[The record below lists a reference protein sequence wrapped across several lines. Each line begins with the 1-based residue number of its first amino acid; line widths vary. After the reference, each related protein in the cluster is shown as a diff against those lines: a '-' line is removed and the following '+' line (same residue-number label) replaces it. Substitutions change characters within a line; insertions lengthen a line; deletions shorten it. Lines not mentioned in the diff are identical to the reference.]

1 MAASISQ
8 QLEDLLNP
16 LPKFLDPED
25 DQDEG
30 LTCPSV
36 LSPSLFPLYNTAEMR
51 RRLLP
56 RVTFPA
62 SYEPLLPAVSTRGE
76 AEQPVGNEKTKAKVI
91 EKFDEGENEDGEA
104 AVSGLRR
111 RASELLAETDRR
123 YLGRATSRKELR
135 RDAES
140 SGEEEEEEE
149 EELSEGTSE
158 EEDEEGEDSDISDD
172 DGTQMKALLREKK
185 ADDFV
190 FPKETDFCKLAEGME
205 EEGESEEEETEGEEE
220 EEEMEGDEEEEGMER
235 EDDEDAVMTFSKEKV
250 SEEVEKGKAVKNQLV
265 LWDQLL
271 EGRIKLQKAL
281 LSANQLPQ
289 PQAFPLFKKRGGA
302 EFAGALKNSHKALK
316 ALQRSLLELQDQL
329 LCQHPDTRAIVL
341 GKTGATQHRPACA
354 APPHPVPLRSED
366 DDKEEEE
373 VPSEEEEGGEKR
385 ARAGPPKRKLEME
398 EYPEVMAKRF
408 AAFQPYRDSTLQ
420 KWHDKTRLT
429 MGKMGKGFSAFE
441 RNILTQIEHV
451 LLDQGRLLQRTQT
464 RRSDY
469 RVLGRPEPK
478 IGTGNEQL
486 GQEEEPALKAN
497 AHLKDLDEE
506 IFDDDDFYH
515 QRCEGQSVSGAPCAL
530 RGALLRE
537 PSPPPLCGQGSSR
550 RSGVTFRN
558 RRLRTD
564 YACNLMCITPSAR
577 GVRGSSWS
585 RRLHSR
591 KHFSQQ
597 RGRSREGPCAVP
609 EPPGGWPRAALLPAC
624 RYTASHRHCSVSRRI
639 CSLYLA
645 ARSDG
650 DELLRELI
658 ERKTSEVDP
667 NDQVAMGRQWLAI
680 QRLRSKIKRKVDT
693 KASKGR
699 KVRFH
704 AHSKLV
710 NFMAPVDHGAM
721 NDDAR
726 SPFVT
731 GIKTPPRSDL
741 SERSGCSPRSC
752 NYCLRPTATSP

>member
-25 DQDEG
+25 DQDE
-30 LTCPSV
+30 
-36 LSPSLFPLYNTAEMR
+36 E
-51 RRLLP
+51 
-56 RVTFPA
+56 
-62 SYEPLLPAVSTRGE
+62 
-76 AEQPVGNEKTKAKVI
+76 TKAKVI

-104 AVSGLRR
+104 AVSGLRQ
-111 RASELLAETDRR
+111 RASALLAETDRR

-140 SGEEEEEEE
+140 SGEEEDSEEEEE
-149 EELSEGTSE
+149 EELQEGASEEKDEE
-158 EEDEEGEDSDISDD
+158 EEDSDLSDD
-172 DGTQMKALLREKK
+172 DGTQMKALLREKT
-185 ADDFV
+185 DDFV
-190 FPKETDFCKLAEGME
+190 FPKETDFRKLAEGME
-205 EEGESEEEETEGEEE
+205 EEGESEEEEEEEMEGEEE

-289 PQAFPLFKKRGGA
+289 PQTFPLFKKRGGA

-341 GKTGATQHRPACA
+341 GKTGAARH
-354 APPHPVPLRSED
+354 SED
-366 DDKEEEE
+366 DDEEEEEEE

-385 ARAGPPKRKLEME
+385 AWAGPPKRKLEME

-408 AAFQPYRDSTLQ
+408 AAFEPYRDSTLQ

-451 LLDQGRLLQRTQT
+451 LLDRGRLLQRTQT

-515 QRCEGQSVSGAPCAL
+515 Q
-530 RGALLRE
+530 
-537 PSPPPLCGQGSSR
+537 
-550 RSGVTFRN
+550 
-558 RRLRTD
+558 
-564 YACNLMCITPSAR
+564 
-577 GVRGSSWS
+577 
-585 RRLHSR
+585 
-591 KHFSQQ
+591 
-597 RGRSREGPCAVP
+597 
-609 EPPGGWPRAALLPAC
+609 
-624 RYTASHRHCSVSRRI
+624 
-639 CSLYLA
+639 
-645 ARSDG
+645 
-650 DELLRELI
+650 LLRELI

-726 SPFVT
+726 TELYRSLFGKVSPAAGT
-731 GIKTPPRSDL
+731 L
-741 SERSGCSPRSC
+741 Q
-752 NYCLRPTATSP
+752 L